1 MDDED
6 NDDNT
11 HQRGQTIIILKPRLS
26 PRVAWAFGSYILAN
40 NCKGDI
46 LQLEEDILRQI
57 MMTLKD
63 QCVVSVLLTW
73 ICIWKAKLLK

>member
-11 HQRGQTIIILKPRLS
+11 YQRGQTITILKPLI
-26 PRVAWAFGSYILAN
+26 WAY

-46 LQLEEDILRQI
+46 LQLEEDIL
-57 MMTLKD
+57 
-63 QCVVSVLLTW
+63 W
-73 ICIWKAKLLK
+73 G